1 MDDLEVAHGSPILG
15 NLHIFI
21 KRQVSSA
28 CCLMRMWMDQD
39 GDTCVE
45 RHDVSL
51 EDIHPWDFPWQPIT
65 QKRRPFFSERLPG
78 PMQTPNEGSESWFL
92 NVKPPLL

>member
-1 MDDLEVAHGSPILG
+1 
-15 NLHIFI
+15 
-21 KRQVSSA
+21 
-28 CCLMRMWMDQD
+28 MRMWMDQD

-51 EDIHPWDFPWQPIT
+51 EDIHRGIFLGSPSL
-65 QKRRPFFSERLPG
+65 KKGAPFFSERLPG